1 MIIDKPQ
8 DDEFDLVSVIK
19 LIWSRKWKIAITVIV
34 FAIVGLVYEKI
45 SPKKKFN
52 STSVIGHVDSTELD
66 KYFFYNDIIKSNK
79 SEQIYKN
86 IDIKDMEIK
95 VKGRSESNPYPFLE
109 ISPQLLEELFI
120 ETIKNRSL
128 FEKGIHK
135 YKLLDAS
142 NYADKEKYEDAITK
156 LASSI
161 NIIETIIDN
170 KLNRSYFSIEF
181 SHYESEKWLSVLS
194 FVEKSANSAVKKNL
208 QDRFRA
214 SLEITKLMKSYE
226 IEDIKKQIENRL
238 LDYELK
244 TADRLLFLREQAEI
258 ARAIGIAKNT
268 TEVHAFGSQNTMFSK
283 IQPESLFYLRGYEA
297 IEKEIE
303 LIEQRTEAD
312 KISFIDGIIE
322 LEQKKRN
329 IEQNQKLNR
338 IKYAFQSSPLAE
350 GNDFTAASI
359 MIAGT
364 KFKYPTSLTL
374 QIAILLGL
382 IFGVLNVLIFSS
394 PATNNSYKKK

>member
-52 STSVIGHVDSTELD
+52 STSIIERVDSIELD

-79 SEQIYKN
+79 SEQIYRD
-86 IDIKDMEIK
+86 IDINDMEIK
-95 VKGRSESNPYPFLE
+95 VKGISESNPYPFLE
-109 ISPQLLEELFI
+109 ISSQLLEEFFI
-120 ETIKNRSL
+120 ETIKKRSL

-161 NIIETIIDN
+161 NIIETIID
-170 KLNRSYFSIEF
+170 KELNRSYFSIEF
-181 SHYESEKWLSVLS
+181 SHYKSEKWLSVLS

-214 SLEITKLMKSYE
+214 SLEISKLMKSYE
-226 IEDIKKQIENRL
+226 IEDIKKNIENRL

-258 ARAIGIAKNT
+258 ARAIDIAKNT
-268 TEVHAFGSQNTMFSK
+268 IEVKAFGSQNTMFSK
-283 IQPESLFYLRGYEA
+283 IQPESPFYLRGYEA

-303 LIEQRTEAD
+303 LIEQRTKAD
-312 KISFIDGIIE
+312 KISFIDGMIE

-329 IEQNQKLNR
+329 IEQNQRLNR

-359 MIAGT
+359 MIVAT

>member
-52 STSVIGHVDSTELD
+52 STSVIERMDSTELD

-86 IDIKDMEIK
+86 KDIKDIEIK

-128 FEKGIHK
+128 FKKGIHK

-161 NIIETIIDN
+161 NIIETIID
-170 KLNRSYFSIEF
+170 KELNRSYFSIEF

-258 ARAIGIAKNT
+258 ARAIDIAKNT
-268 TEVHAFGSQNTMFSK
+268 TEIPAFGSQNTMFSK
-283 IQPESLFYLRGYEA
+283 IQPESQFYLRGYEA

>member
-52 STSVIGHVDSTELD
+52 STSVIESIDSTELD

-161 NIIETIIDN
+161 NIIETIID
-170 KLNRSYFSIEF
+170 KELNRFYFSIEF

-214 SLEITKLMKSYE
+214 SLEISKLMKSYE
-226 IEDIKKQIENRL
+226 IEDIKKNIENGL

-258 ARAIGIAKNT
+258 ARAIDIAKNKI
-268 TEVHAFGSQNTMFSK
+268 EVQVFGSQNTMFSK

-329 IEQNQKLNR
+329 IEQNQRLNR

>member
-52 STSVIGHVDSTELD
+52 STSVIESIDSTELD

-214 SLEITKLMKSYE
+214 SLEISKLMKSYE

-268 TEVHAFGSQNTMFSK
+268 IEVQAFGSQNTMFSK